1 MATEK
6 VVVHPLVLL
15 SVVDHYNRVLGDVRT
30 DSKKRVVGILLGT
43 KSNGILDI
51 TNSYAVP
58 FEEDSKDPN
67 VWFLDH
73 NYHQEMFAMFKKVQA
88 KEKVVGWYST
98 GPKIRPPDLEI
109 NELIRKY
116 TADPVLV
123 IIDVNPGDDLEI
135 PTEAYRSVEASPE
148 ERSSSKRTFEHLPS
162 EIGAYEAEEVGVEHL
177 LRNIRDT
184 LVSTVADEV
193 QAQLA
198 SLKGLKKR
206 MEMIADYLDKVAEGK
221 LPVNHK
227 ITYNIQNIINLRP
240 DLRVK
245 ELIQAFNTMTND
257 NMLVIYISSLIRS
270 IVALHNLI
278 NNKLSNREYEKRKMI
293 EDGEIS
299 DDEAEQEKA
308 KKEKE
313 ETAKKEAGKD
323 DYNAKK
329 GSGAD
334 KEERGKEKET
344 SNKSKDKQ
352 K

>member
-1 MATEK
+1 MSTQK
-6 VVVHPLVLL
+6 VVVHSLVLL
-15 SVVDHYNRVLGDVRT
+15 SVVDHYNRVLGDVRSE
-30 DSKKRVVGILLGT
+30 SKKRVVGILLGT
-43 KSNGILDI
+43 KSQGELHV

-58 FEEDSKDPN
+58 FEEDAKDPN

-116 TADPVLV
+116 TTDPVLV
-123 IIDVNPGDDLEI
+123 IIDVNPRDDLEI
-135 PTEAYRSVEASPE
+135 PTEAYRSVEASRE
-148 ERSSSKRTFEHLPS
+148 ERSASKRTFEHLPS

-193 QAQLA
+193 QAQLT

-206 MEMIADYLDKVAEGK
+206 MEMIATYLDKK
-221 LPVNHK
+221 
-227 ITYNIQNIINLRP
+227 IINLRP

-257 NMLVIYISSLIRS
+257 NMLVIYVSSLIRS

-278 NNKLSNREYEKRKMI
+278 NNKLSNREYERRKMI

-299 DDEAEQEKA
+299 DDEAE
-308 KKEKE
+308 KEKE
-313 ETAKKEAGKD
+313 KEMAKAAAEGGDKA
-323 DYNAKK
+323 K
-329 GSGAD
+329 GSG
-334 KEERGKEKET
+334 KEEPGKENESAKGA
-344 SNKSKDKQ
+344 KDKH
-352 K
+352 KSFVRTDLPIPL